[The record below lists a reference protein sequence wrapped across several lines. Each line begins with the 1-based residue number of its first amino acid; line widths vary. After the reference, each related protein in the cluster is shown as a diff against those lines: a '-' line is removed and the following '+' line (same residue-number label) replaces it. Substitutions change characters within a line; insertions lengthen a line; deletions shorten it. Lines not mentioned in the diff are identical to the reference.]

1 MSENQKQ
8 KHQMAELL
16 QNSTESAQEYLAR
29 ALPILTENLN
39 RLRSTDPQS
48 GLATIGEA
56 SDGLTWILDYLGN
69 AALALPESEADLAAD
84 VTENAKNLTHAV
96 HLMVDA
102 MTSQDYA
109 LLGDIT
115 EFELIESLSHTQLL
129 IDRILHKTH

>member
-1 MSENQKQ
+1 MSENPK
-8 KHQMAELL
+8 KANEMAEILR
-16 QNSTESAQEYLAR
+16 NSTESAQEYLSR
-29 ALPILTENLN
+29 ALPILTENLS
-39 RLRSTDPQS
+39 RLRSAAPQS

-56 SDGLTWILDYLGN
+56 SDGLTWILDYLSN
-69 AALALPESEADLAAD
+69 AALALPESEAALAAD
-84 VTENAKNLTHAV
+84 LAENTKNLTQAV

-115 EFELIESLSHTQLL
+115 EFELIESLSHTKLL

>member
-1 MSENQKQ
+1 MSEKQKQ
-8 KHQMAELL
+8 ANEMAEILR
-16 QNSTESAQEYLAR
+16 NSTESAQEYLAR
-29 ALPILTENLN
+29 ALPILTENLS
-39 RLRSTDPQS
+39 RLRSADPQS

-69 AALALPESEADLAAD
+69 AALALPDSEAALAAD
-84 VTENAKNLTHAV
+84 ITENAKNLTHAV

-115 EFELIESLSHTQLL
+115 EFELIESLNHTQLL

>member
-1 MSENQKQ
+1 MSEKQKQ
-8 KHQMAELL
+8 ANEMAEILR
-16 QNSTESAQEYLAR
+16 NSTESAQEYLAR
-29 ALPILTENLN
+29 ALPTLTENLN
-39 RLRSTDPQS
+39 RLRSGDPQS

-69 AALALPESEADLAAD
+69 AALALPDSEAALAAD
-84 VTENAKNLTHAV
+84 ITENAKNLTHAV

-129 IDRILHKTH
+129 INRILHKTH